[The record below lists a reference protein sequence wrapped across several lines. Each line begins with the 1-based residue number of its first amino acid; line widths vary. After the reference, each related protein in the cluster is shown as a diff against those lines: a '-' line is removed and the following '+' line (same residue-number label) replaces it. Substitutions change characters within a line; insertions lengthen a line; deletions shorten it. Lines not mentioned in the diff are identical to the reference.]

1 MQHTHLYIN
10 GAHKSATSNE
20 TFTSI
25 NPATGQ
31 SLATIDRAS
40 QADVDAAVVSSQAG
54 FAIWSAMMPVERARI
69 LQKAAQILRERN
81 DALAELEVLDT
92 GKPLQEAN
100 CVDIAS
106 GADVIEYYAGLISG
120 MQGTQQDLG
129 KDAFFM
135 SRREPLGVC
144 AGIGAWNYPIQIA
157 CWKSGPCLAAGNAM
171 IFKPSEETPLSVM
184 KLAEI
189 FTEAGLPDGVFNVVQ
204 GDYRVG
210 QMLTAHK
217 DIVKVSFTGESGTG
231 KKIMVDSA
239 SNLKQV
245 TMELGGKS
253 PMLVF
258 DDAKLDNAVAGAML
272 ANFYTQGE
280 VCTNGT
286 RVFVQAGVYD
296 EFIAKVVQRANTIK
310 LGDPLDLDTQMGALI
325 SADGYF
331 VEPTVFTDCT
341 DDMVHVKEEIF
352 GPVMSI
358 LKFTDE
364 DEVIAR
370 ANDSDYGLAAGVFSQ
385 DISRA
390 HRVINQM
397 QAGICWINSW
407 GDSPAEMP
415 VGGYKQSGIG
425 RENHKM
431 MLDHYQQTKNL
442 LVSYTETKRLEYRIF
457 QGQGSW
463 MPEDAVLIRNRSYQE
478 LSGCHLA
485 VPLMVQP
492 QEAIVVIVGWLQ
504 DTECVSPNPFVPKG
518 KVVLTARARLT
529 QKRGAIG
536 PKDAENG
543 QLESMARVDVARI
556 DKQTS
561 INLAPHYL
569 ELINADPIVENV
581 FLLEPP
587 STNNGP
593 HLAYAIQWLL
603 FFGVGIIGYPLFL
616 RRQAIH
622 GENESLD
629 N

>member
-1 MQHTHLYIN
+1 MQHTQLYIN
-10 GAHKSATSNE
+10 GAHQGATSNE
-20 TFTSI
+20 TFISI
-25 NPATGQ
+25 NPATALPI
-31 SLATIDRAS
+31 STIDQAS
-40 QADVDAAVVSSQAG
+40 QKDVNAAVESAQAG
-54 FAIWSAMMPVERARI
+54 FYVWSNMMPVERARI
-69 LQKAAQILRERN
+69 LQKAAQILRQRN
-81 DALAELEVLDT
+81 DELAHLEVLDT

-157 CWKSGPCLAAGNAM
+157 CWKSGPCLAAGNTM

-189 FTEAGLPDGVFNVVQ
+189 FTEAGMPDGVFNVVQ

-217 DIVKVSFTGESGTG
+217 DISKVSFTGESGTG
-231 KKIMVDSA
+231 KKIMADSA

-253 PMLVF
+253 PLLVF

-286 RVFVQAGVYD
+286 RVYVQAGVYD
-296 EFIAKVVQRANTIK
+296 KFVAKVAARANSIK

-325 SADGYF
+325 SAPHLEKVMGYIEGAKLTSARLVFGGHRHQSEATKNGYF
-331 VEPTVFTDCT
+331 VEPTVFADCT
-341 DDMVHVKEEIF
+341 DEMVHVKEEIF

-425 RENHKM
+425 RENGPETLHHYTQVKSVFVR
-431 MLDHYQQTKNL
+431 LD
-442 LVSYTETKRLEYRIF
+442 
-457 QGQGSW
+457 
-463 MPEDAVLIRNRSYQE
+463 D
-478 LSGCHLA
+478 
-485 VPLMVQP
+485 
-492 QEAIVVIVGWLQ
+492 
-504 DTECVSPNPFVPKG
+504 
-518 KVVLTARARLT
+518 
-529 QKRGAIG
+529 
-536 PKDAENG
+536 
-543 QLESMARVDVARI
+543 LES
-556 DKQTS
+556 
-561 INLAPHYL
+561 PY
-569 ELINADPIVENV
+569 
-581 FLLEPP
+581 
-587 STNNGP
+587 
-593 HLAYAIQWLL
+593 
-603 FFGVGIIGYPLFL
+603 
-616 RRQAIH
+616 
-622 GENESLD
+622 
-629 N
+629 

>member
-1 MQHTHLYIN
+1 MQHTQLYIH
-10 GAHKSATSNE
+10 GAHQGATSNE
-20 TFTSI
+20 TFISI
-25 NPATGQ
+25 NPATALP
-31 SLATIDRAS
+31 LATIDQAS
-40 QADVDAAVVSSQAG
+40 QKDVNAAVESAQAG
-54 FAIWSAMMPVERARI
+54 FSVWSNMMPVERARI
-69 LQKAAQILRERN
+69 LQKAAQILRQRN
-81 DALAELEVLDT
+81 DELAHLEVLDT

-157 CWKSGPCLAAGNAM
+157 CWKSGPCLAAGNTM

-189 FTEAGLPDGVFNVVQ
+189 FTEAGMPDGVFNVVQ

-217 DIVKVSFTGESGTG
+217 DISKVSFTGESGTG
-231 KKIMVDSA
+231 KKIMADSA

-253 PMLVF
+253 PLLVF

-286 RVFVQAGVYD
+286 RVYVQAGVYD
-296 EFIAKVVQRANTIK
+296 KFVAKVVARANSIK

-325 SADGYF
+325 SAPHLEKVMGYIEGAKLTSARLVCGGNRHHSEATKNGYF
-331 VEPTVFTDCT
+331 VEPTVFADCT

-370 ANDSDYGLAAGVFSQ
+370 ANDSDYGLAAGGFSQ

-415 VGGYKQSGIG
+415 VGGYKQSGVG
-425 RENHKM
+425 RENGPETLHHYTQVKSVFVR
-431 MLDHYQQTKNL
+431 LD
-442 LVSYTETKRLEYRIF
+442 
-457 QGQGSW
+457 
-463 MPEDAVLIRNRSYQE
+463 D
-478 LSGCHLA
+478 
-485 VPLMVQP
+485 
-492 QEAIVVIVGWLQ
+492 
-504 DTECVSPNPFVPKG
+504 
-518 KVVLTARARLT
+518 
-529 QKRGAIG
+529 
-536 PKDAENG
+536 
-543 QLESMARVDVARI
+543 LES
-556 DKQTS
+556 
-561 INLAPHYL
+561 PY
-569 ELINADPIVENV
+569 
-581 FLLEPP
+581 
-587 STNNGP
+587 
-593 HLAYAIQWLL
+593 
-603 FFGVGIIGYPLFL
+603 
-616 RRQAIH
+616 
-622 GENESLD
+622 
-629 N
+629 